1 MQFQNFELEHYQ
13 SLYEHSVEY
22 NLADSSV
29 QCTNVRE
36 LLRETGADPL
46 LDTGLFYPHVNGT
59 PLLRQRIAALYPAAS
74 ERNVLVT
81 VGAAQANSMV
91 CSTLLAPGDE
101 VIVISPGYRQVWGMA
116 KNLGCTVKELQLR
129 PEDDWRPDLDQLQS
143 LAGSKTKLIAVVN
156 PNNPTGAIFTR
167 DEMRRIVS
175 ICEKAGAWLHADEVY
190 RGTELAGGETPSFWG
205 QYDKLVCTNSVSKAY
220 GLAGLRIGWAVAS
233 PEMIES
239 LWRRHEYAVIAAAAP
254 SMKLAEI
261 ALEDGKRKWL
271 LERQKGL
278 SRAGHEIVAQ
288 WAQEQKGAFSVN
300 KASATS
306 IAFVRYHFDMP
317 SFELAEHL
325 RKRASVLTAPGVFLG
340 TENHLRITVGYEQEK
355 VQAALGRISTAVAEL
370 SATVSK

>member
-239 LWRRHEYAVIAAAAP
+239 LWRRHEYAVITAAAP